1 MTKDRRRKHLKP
13 PWKPGQS
20 GNPGGRPKAA
30 FEVKDWLRD
39 KLTDPKNLEDVWKR
53 AQKSD
58 YVLRMVF
65 EYALGKPP
73 QPVTGEG
80 GGPLEVIVKY
90 ADR

>member
-1 MTKDRRRKHLKP
+1 MPKHRKGKLRP

-30 FEVKDWLRD
+30 FEVKDWLRE
-39 KLTDPKNLEDVWKR
+39 KLTDPANLEEVWKR

-73 QPVTGEG
+73 QPVTGDLTGE
-80 GGPLEVIVKY
+80 LTIIIEH
-90 ADR
+90 ADRS